1 MDAATLAS
9 RLADGFAIERLP
21 PGTPRVA
28 GEIDCVLPDRR
39 LRLKA
44 KPEASAALADLPPAI
59 RTLDVSLLHGA
70 ILGPLLGVGPED
82 LTFTHEDEE
91 AVDAVTTGAA
101 AAAFLL
107 NPPSLAE
114 VRAVCL
120 AGQLMPEK
128 STYFYPKLATG
139 LVFQPVGPPW
149 V

>member
-1 MDAATLAS
+1 M
-9 RLADGFAIERLP
+9 
-21 PGTPRVA
+21 
-28 GEIDCVLPDRR
+28 PDRR
-39 LRLKA
+39 LRLRA
-44 KPEASAALADLPPAI
+44 RPEAAAALADLPPAI
-59 RTLDVSLLHGA
+59 RALDVSLLHGA
-70 ILGPLLGVGPED
+70 ILGPLLGVGPEE